1 MNYKIIT
8 LCERIQTN
16 KIFYVIS
23 FVEYST
29 NCKLPVVAKIYQC
42 LP

>member
-1 MNYKIIT
+1 MNYKVIM

-16 KIFYVIS
+16 KIVYVIS

-29 NCKLPVVAKIYQC
+29 KCKLPVVAKICQC